1 MEFPMIYAIAIF
13 LLVVCFLVYRDME
26 FRKELRNRKPSRS
39 FRVCEPGQDPFEG
52 RIEFHI
58 RPED

>member
-1 MEFPMIYAIAIF
+1 MIYAIAIF
-13 LLVVCFLVYRDME
+13 LLVVCFLVYRDLK

-39 FRVCEPGQDPFEG
+39 FRVCEPGKDPFEG

-58 RPED
+58 APED